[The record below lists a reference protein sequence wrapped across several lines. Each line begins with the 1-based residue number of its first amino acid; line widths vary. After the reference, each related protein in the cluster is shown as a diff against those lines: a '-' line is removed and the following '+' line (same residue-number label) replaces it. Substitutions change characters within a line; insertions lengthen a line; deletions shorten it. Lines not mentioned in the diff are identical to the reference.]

1 IDMLEIPG
9 TSFSDVTVRY
19 TFRMPEQENIWE
31 YYNVFIQRL
40 RTHIDAPFTTG
51 PDGFSPDDNSQLYA
65 LREGLVNMLVHADY
79 FSPMHSTIRVFT
91 NRIEFQ
97 NPGRFMFD
105 LSELR
110 TQMHSMPRNPI
121 LVKLFRFAKLSENAG
136 YGIDKM
142 LTWEKL
148 TSRKVDFSSDLVC
161 STVVYNRIIDDELC
175 VSEGSQGQEDIQP
188 PSPVVIIDSQK
199 EPSNSTSDSTSNS
212 ISDSTSNSASNSTS
226 NVSTQVINLLSILSD
241 EMSVMA
247 MMQRL
252 GFTSRRMFIEN
263 YLAPA
268 ISAGFVEMTQPNSP
282 KSPTQKYRLTKEGKS
297 ILSES
302 KK

>member
-1 IDMLEIPG
+1 MTKDELIAKLKDIEWDDFEVKEAATELPK
-9 TSFSDVTVRY
+9 
-19 TFRMPEQENIWE
+19 NIW
-31 YYNVFIQRL
+31 
-40 RTHIDAPFTTG
+40 
-51 PDGFSPDDNSQLYA
+51 
-65 LREGLVNMLVHADY
+65 
-79 FSPMHSTIRVFT
+79 
-91 NRIEFQ
+91 
-97 NPGRFMFD
+97 
-105 LSELR
+105 ELR

-161 STVVYNRIIDDELC
+161 STVVYNRIIDDEQY
-175 VSEGSQGQEDIQP
+175 VSEGSQGQEDIQ
-188 PSPVVIIDSQK
+188 SIGSVVVIDSQK
-199 EPSNSTSDSTSNS
+199 EASNSTSNSTSNS
-212 ISDSTSNSASNSTS
+212 ISNSTSNSIS
-226 NVSTQVINLLSILSD
+226 NVSVQVINLLSILSD

-247 MMQRL
+247 MMQEL

-282 KSPTQKYRLTKEGKS
+282 KSPTQKYRLTKDGKS
-297 ILSES
+297 LLSNS
-302 KK
+302 KMEKQKNS